1 MTDTEC
7 EQGVVNIQQ
16 TGEQKIGRQFEG
28 LRGDFNVGHGRDRLD
43 IGHGGHH
50 VGERVEEETINC
62 REVEG
67 EQRASHSLTLDN
79 QNCSVKPKYK
89 IFRNGC
95 VI

>member
-1 MTDTEC
+1 MTDAEC

-16 TGEQKIGRQFEG
+16 TGEQKRGGQFEG
-28 LRGDFNVGHGRDRLD
+28 LRGDFNVGHGPDRFD
-43 IGHGGHH
+43 VGHGGHH
-50 VGERVEEETINC
+50 VGGRVEEKTINS
-62 REVEG
+62 RGVEG
-67 EQRASHSLTLDN
+67 EQRGSHSLTLDN

>member
-1 MTDTEC
+1 MTDAEC

-16 TGEQKIGRQFEG
+16 TGEQKRERQFEG
-28 LRGDFNVGHGRDRLD
+28 LRGDFNVGQGRDRLD
-43 IGHGGHH
+43 VGHGGHH
-50 VGERVEEETINC
+50 VGERVEEETINS